1 MPWPSLFVHCQFRPL
16 THLKWLKLPI
26 ASIKSVKLYDSLN
39 HSFLH
44 LQCFFLHKSTCELQ
58 IGCTT
63 FCVPQINWFIE
74 FVKFLPTISLSVTMK
89 TGILFSKLLFI
100 LYNQYPYR
108 QYLDFFFSS
117 QAVVLFCLP
126 RTSFSAINHCVFFLE
141 RYIFDIFINFLF
153 CSFIPLAHPKVNVKR
168 FSFYLLYFEKCNG
181 FI

>member
-108 QYLDFFFSS
+108 QYLYFFFSN
-117 QAVVLFCLP
+117 QAVVLFCLAI
-126 RTSFSAINHCVFFLE
+126 TSVSAINHCVFFSKGTSLT
-141 RYIFDIFINFLF
+141 FLSTF
-153 CSFIPLAHPKVNVKR
+153 FFIPLFR
-168 FSFYLLYFEKCNG
+168 LLTQK
-181 FI
+181 